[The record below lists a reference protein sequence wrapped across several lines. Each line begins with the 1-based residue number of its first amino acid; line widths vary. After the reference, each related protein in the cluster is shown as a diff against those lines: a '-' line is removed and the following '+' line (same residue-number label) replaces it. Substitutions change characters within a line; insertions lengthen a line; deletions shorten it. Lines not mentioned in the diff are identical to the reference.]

1 MFKSLL
7 HFFQCPLFWWRGL
20 RGRLLESQEGEGRS
34 RVCQRSATGGGGG
47 REEEKAAQSLCQ
59 PDSHF
64 IQQVAN
70 QTEEAANQQKGQ
82 CKLSN
87 RLNVRHFH
95 SHGAVAGFF
104 SKPEGFSKFHFC
116 LFRLRLW
123 KPGKPCKPLTSMIS
137 TTSTLPLH
145 RI

>member
-1 MFKSLL
+1 MFKSLM

-34 RVCQRSATGGGGG
+34 RVCQRSATEGGCG
-47 REEEKAAQSLCQ
+47 REEEKAAKSLCQ

-87 RLNVRHFH
+87 RLNVRYLISFTWR
-95 SHGAVAGFF
+95 GCW
-104 SKPEGFSKFHFC
+104 C
-116 LFRLRLW
+116 LFKTQRFF
-123 KPGKPCKPLTSMIS
+123 KTPLLPFQTAAVKAWETLQTSHFDDIDDVDL
-137 TTSTLPLH
+137 TFA
-145 RI
+145 